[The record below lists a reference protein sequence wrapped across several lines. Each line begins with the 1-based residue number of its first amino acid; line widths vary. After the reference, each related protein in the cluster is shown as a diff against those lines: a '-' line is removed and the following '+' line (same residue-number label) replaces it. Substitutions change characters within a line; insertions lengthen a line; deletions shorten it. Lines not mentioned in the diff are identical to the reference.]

1 MPIRN
6 NNEEVGAECQAQEL
20 LCTGSFQPPD
30 AEKATREWGL
40 LKRLYSFACST
51 GAGDASVGPGEP
63 AFGKPLRVTITL
75 MDKLS
80 EGQIVELKSG
90 GPKMTVKSIDGPDA
104 VCIWF
109 SGEKCSEKSFP
120 STSLIPTQIE
130 SLSEKQLE
138 DIVRN
143 SEKG

>member
-63 AFGKPLRVTITL
+63 AFGKPLRVTITHEMIL
-75 MDKLS
+75 LR
-80 EGQIVELKSG
+80 ELPRFRIHCVPRRS
-90 GPKMTVKSIDGPDA
+90 SA
-104 VCIWF
+104 
-109 SGEKCSEKSFP
+109 
-120 STSLIPTQIE
+120 L
-130 SLSEKQLE
+130 LH
-138 DIVRN
+138 
-143 SEKG
+143 